1 MTQSLAPRELARIV
15 AGFAR
20 EVCVPCK
27 RRYPEFGPLS
37 IVRCEPC
44 ALIWRITANSVSG
57 HRNSRAHKREKPE
70 NCSGFAHALKLG
82 ATTLKKD

>member
-1 MTQSLAPRELARIV
+1 MTQSLAPRELASIV
-15 AGFAR
+15 TGFAGELHIPR
-20 EVCVPCK
+20 E
-27 RRYPEFGPLS
+27 RSYSEFGPLG

-57 HRNSRAHKREKPE
+57 HRNSRAHKRKKPE